1 MNQYL
6 LDSYDIRLLKALQ
19 HNDSLPLHA
28 LAEQVK
34 LSASQ
39 CSRRI
44 NRLKDQGFIVKQV
57 TLLNPRAV
65 GLNTEAFITVTLNS
79 HNQNH
84 TREFQE
90 NIALM
95 PAVLECYA
103 ITGGHGDY
111 LLKVMVPDQ
120 QSLSDFLMKSLMP
133 LPGIARI
140 KTSLALTSIKN
151 TTELPL
157 P

>member
-1 MNQYL
+1 MNQPL

-19 HNDSLPLHA
+19 HNDSQPLHS
-28 LAEQVK
+28 LADQVK

-44 NRLKDQGFIVKQV
+44 HRLKEQGFIARQV

-65 GLNTEAFITVTLNS
+65 GLNLEAFISVSLDS
-79 HNQNH
+79 HHQKQTSDFQNK
-84 TREFQE
+84 
-90 NIALM
+90 IANM
-95 PAVLECYA
+95 SAVLECYA

-111 LLKVMVPDQ
+111 LLKVIVSDQ
-120 QSLSDFLMKSLMP
+120 QALSDFLMNSLMP
-133 LPGIARI
+133 LSGIAKI

>member
-1 MNQYL
+1 MNQPL

-19 HNDSLPLHA
+19 QNDSQPLHA
-28 LAEQVK
+28 LADIVK
-34 LSASQ
+34 LSTSQ

-44 NRLKDQGFIVKQV
+44 NRLKDQGFIARQV

-65 GLNTEAFITVTLNS
+65 GLNLEAFITVALDS
-79 HNQNH
+79 HNQEQ
-84 TREFQE
+84 TRMFQDKV
-90 NIALM
+90 ATM

-111 LLKVMVPDQ
+111 LLKVIVTDQ
-120 QSLSDFLMKSLMP
+120 QALSDFLMKSLMP
-133 LPGIARI
+133 LSGIARI
-140 KTSLALTSIKN
+140 KTSLVLTSIKH

>member
-1 MNQYL
+1 MDQPL

-19 HNDSLPLHA
+19 HNDSQPLHT
-28 LAEQVK
+28 LADKVK

-44 NRLKDQGFIVKQV
+44 NRLKDQGFIAKQV
-57 TLLNPRAV
+57 TLLNPRAI
-65 GLNTEAFITVTLNS
+65 GLNIDAFITVSLNS
-79 HNQNH
+79 HNQGQ
-84 TREFQE
+84 TRDFQE
-90 NIALM
+90 KVAMM

-111 LLKVMVPDQ
+111 LLKVIVPDQ

-140 KTSLALTSIKN
+140 KTSLALVSIKN